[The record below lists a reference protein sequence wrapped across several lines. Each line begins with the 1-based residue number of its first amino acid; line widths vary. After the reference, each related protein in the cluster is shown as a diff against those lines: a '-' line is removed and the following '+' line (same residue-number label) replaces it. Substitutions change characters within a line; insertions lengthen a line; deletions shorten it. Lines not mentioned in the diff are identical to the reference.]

1 MEIEAMLNEILTEV
15 KSTKTELR
23 QEFKK
28 EIQEQVGVLRNE
40 MHEQINGLRQEF
52 KQEIQEQVGGLRN
65 EMHGMF
71 DKYNKEIANE
81 INELAILMSKKTN
94 KIYKEMRRQ
103 NTLNEKEHNLFKAE
117 IDQLKANQKYLE
129 AKIDA
134 AIA

>member
-1 MEIEAMLNEILTEV
+1 
-15 KSTKTELR
+15 
-23 QEFKK
+23 
-28 EIQEQVGVLRNE
+28 
-40 MHEQINGLRQEF
+40 MHEQIN
-52 KQEIQEQVGGLRN
+52 GLRN

-94 KIYKEMRRQ
+94 KIYKEMKRQ
-103 NTLNEKEHNLFKAE
+103 NKLNEKEHNLFKAE
-117 IDQLKANQKYLE
+117 ISQLKANQKYLE